1 MKTPDTNFSKINEN
15 CFQPVIASQYFL
27 YLHVLHG
34 CTQIHLSFHVF
45 REICKEFVD
54 LMSQDRSP
62 LGASRSI
69 PCLEPGVQSSLTH
82 FSLLTHGFG
91 TPAICAALSAFQSYL
106 LEALKL
112 LDKEREGEKATTTR
126 NSSTANEQSG
136 ERHYLPHF

>member
-1 MKTPDTNFSKINEN
+1 MAYS
-15 CFQPVIASQYFL
+15 
-27 YLHVLHG
+27 
-34 CTQIHLSFHVF
+34 LSLLVF

-62 LGASRSI
+62 LGGSRPT

-112 LDKEREGEKATTTR
+112 LDKGEGGGKGHHDKELKHR
-126 NSSTANEQSG
+126 K
-136 ERHYLPHF
+136 